1 MAIDVGGKVLNLGK
15 MIRKFICTYLGGRK
29 ELKMSVKID
38 KILNAGIHE
47 ANLCKIS
54 LYTRKLGE
62 KIDAKYG
69 FEIMK

>member
-29 ELKMSVKID
+29 ELKMLVEID
-38 KILNAGIHE
+38 KMLTAGNLE

-54 LYTRKLGE
+54 LFARKLRGRN
-62 KIDAKYG
+62 IN
-69 FEIMK
+69 F